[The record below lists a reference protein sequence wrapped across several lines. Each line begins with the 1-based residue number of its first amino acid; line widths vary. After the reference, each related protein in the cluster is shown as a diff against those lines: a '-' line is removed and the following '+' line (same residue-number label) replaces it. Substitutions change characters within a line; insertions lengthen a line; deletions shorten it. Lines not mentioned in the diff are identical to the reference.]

1 MKNVFIMILLFCLFL
16 SCGCTERKIS
26 EKIKEL
32 KVLKLYK
39 TTDSENK
46 LPFILDFPGFKN
58 KPVVKMKLDNINFYF
73 LVDTGAGIN
82 ILNSNG
88 IKKIRKVPLD
98 LNYFEYCD
106 IRFLIDKDDKS
117 RLPSEKNSLIDGV
130 LGIEYL
136 WQFESVII
144 NYITK
149 ELVFNES
156 LTMTTPWHF
165 YIRHRTV
172 YCDFFSNNKKYEG
185 CIDTGCDACIFNK
198 DFFADSGFEE
208 DVLRIISSFQ
218 ICEQQYNDIPILRSD
233 SSFISVEENSRDSM
247 KRMNFLGAPVFLNH
261 ILKLNFR
268 TMEFEIS

>member
-1 MKNVFIMILLFCLFL
+1 MILRDCLVNKLFKGELLKNVFIMILLFCLFL

-39 TTDSENK
+39 KTDSEIK

-58 KPVVKMKLDNINFYF
+58 KPVVKMKLDNINF
-73 LVDTGAGIN
+73 
-82 ILNSNG
+82 S
-88 IKKIRKVPLD
+88 
-98 LNYFEYCD
+98 
-106 IRFLIDKDDKS
+106 
-117 RLPSEKNSLIDGV
+117 SEKNSLIDGV

-149 ELVFNES
+149 ELVFNEL